1 MSHDAASASPCI
13 RELAAPALHAVRDHL
28 RATTRYDVEV
38 TASARQVELIVSDR
52 EGDTFR
58 YGLAGCAAGVAN
70 GVANGVD
77 GPADCAGL
85 QVSGSDG
92 ERRLPCAQCTVE
104 KIRDDCL
111 EVCHHWLLC

>member
-77 GPADCAGL
+77 GPADCTGL

-111 EVCHHWLLC
+111 EVCHHWLLY